1 MSSSS
6 SILNSDAKL
15 RFVRP
20 ARRFCLRL
28 SGFLLPL
35 VLIGLLVAGTVAR
48 TGELLPV
55 SFVAWLQ
62 TFNRPFIY
70 LAQFSDH
77 TYRLKV
83 DAARLLRPDV
93 LVMGSSRANQW
104 RSAMFNPQTFYNA
117 GNSIYPQRDFRQ
129 MLEDLGD
136 YAPRVI
142 IFSLDFYTFNN
153 TWDQRFAL
161 VSHGDL
167 GALNSAETADISR
180 QFLDTAKSDPLE
192 FSLNPREPLYGVP
205 ALGLMAARNGSGFR
219 IDGSY
224 QYGGHI
230 LGDPGVSLE
239 SAVQRVALGEKPFQ
253 PGRQID
259 QEQRRE
265 FERFVDLARKKGVVL
280 VGITAPFAPALV
292 EALDRSPQHEI
303 WRDFQKPEFS
313 DWIRRQGVIYF
324 NFTHLESFGGKAD
337 EFADPFHPSEP
348 ADIRMLLTMLREPAF
363 RALFPKLDPL
373 SLEARLKQASR
384 FEAYRNEF

>member
-6 SILNSDAKL
+6 FILNSDAEP
-15 RFVRP
+15 RFARP

-28 SGFLLPL
+28 TGFLLPL
-35 VLIGLLVAGTVAR
+35 VLIGLFVAGIVIR

-55 SFVAWLQ
+55 SFIARLQ

-77 TYRLKV
+77 NYRLKV
-83 DAARLLRPDV
+83 DAARLLRPEV
-93 LVMGSSRANQW
+93 LVMGASRSNQW
-104 RSAMFNPQTFYNA
+104 RSAFKPQTFYNA
-117 GNSIYPQRDFRQ
+117 GNCVYAQRDYRQ

-136 YAPRVI
+136 YSPRVI
-142 IFSLDFYTFNN
+142 IFSVDFYTFNN

-167 GALNSAETADISR
+167 GTLNSAETANISR
-180 QFLDTAKSDPLE
+180 QLLNEAKSDPRE
-192 FSLNPREPLYGVP
+192 FSLNLREPLYGMP
-205 ALGLMAARNGSGFR
+205 ALGLMAARSGSGFR

-224 QYGGHI
+224 QYGGRI
-230 LGDPGVSLE
+230 LGDAGVSLE
-239 SAVQRVALGEKPFQ
+239 SAVQRVALGEEPFQ
-253 PGRQID
+253 PGRRID
-259 QEQRRE
+259 EEQRRE
-265 FERFVDLARKKGVVL
+265 FERFVDLARRKGITL
-280 VGITAPFAPALV
+280 VGITVPFAPALV

-303 WRDFQKPEFS
+303 WREFQKPEFAG
-313 DWIRRQGVIYF
+313 WIRRQGVIYF

-373 SLEARLKQASR
+373 SLEVRLKQASR